1 MRIVSFCILIF
12 LICSCKKNFTCACKT
27 TVIYAGGSEVFN
39 SSVGSF
45 ERRFTKKQAKAV
57 CDREATAIDQTY
69 NNAISNNGSWS
80 TNGVYAKS
88 SCVVK

>member
-1 MRIVSFCILIF
+1 VSFGILV
-12 LICSCKKNFTCACKT
+12 LLMCSCKKDLTCVCKT
-27 TVIYAGGSEVFN
+27 TVNYSGGSEVFN
-39 SSVGSF
+39 SSPGPL

-69 NNAISNNGSWS
+69 NNAFSNNGSWS
-80 TNGVYAKS
+80 SNGVYAKS